1 MLYLRAMSDQ
11 VATTEPQPQSSLI
24 GAFSIAVPACLK
36 RQESRE
42 VFRDFVFAGAALS
55 VSILIAY
62 LVTVDWQGTIPRDAT
77 SLAVGRD
84 FLNFWMYG
92 RAAVGPDPGRF
103 YDILSYHQALRELL
117 GMEMGGNWSYPPTA
131 MLLAAPFGQLNYLTA
146 LTCWTVLGLGVFVVA
161 TRNQVP
167 DWRFLLPVLLSPA
180 ALVCLASGQSSF
192 LTAAMMVVIFAGLD
206 RRPVM
211 SGVLI
216 GLLTIKPQLGLL
228 FPFMLI
234 ASGRWRVFIAA
245 AVTTLTLL
253 ALSIAAF
260 GQDVWIDF
268 VTKGLPVQGL
278 VLADPDR
285 VATPGFPTIF
295 MNLRGVDLSYTAA
308 MSVQVLFSAVAIGAV
323 IWAFRLRKC
332 ANPALLRAL
341 FLACAI
347 VVSPYI
353 LTYDLLPLTFAAVL
367 LLADTDLD
375 GPGRRLVQLVFWT
388 PTLQL
393 VLGTLHVPGPALI
406 APVFI
411 VYLLTRLRAEPTSVR
426 T

>member
-1 MLYLRAMSDQ
+1 MSIQ
-11 VATTEPQPQSSLI
+11 IPAAGPRQTPSGIGTFSL
-24 GAFSIAVPACLK
+24 AVPACLL
-36 RQESRE
+36 RQDARE
-42 VFRDFVFAGAALS
+42 TFRDFVFAGAALS
-55 VSILIAY
+55 LSMLIAY
-62 LVTVDWQGTIPRDAT
+62 LLTVDWQGTIPRDAT
-77 SLAVGRD
+77 TLAVGRD

-92 RAAVGPDPGRF
+92 RAALGPDPGQF
-103 YDILSYHQALRELL
+103 YDIVSYHQALRDLL
-117 GMEMGGNWSYPPTA
+117 GMDMGGNWSYPPTV
-131 MLLAAPFGQLNYLTA
+131 MLLAAPFGQLPYLTA
-146 LTCWTVLGLGVFVVA
+146 LTCWTLLSLSVFVAA
-161 TRNQVP
+161 TRTCVP

-192 LTAAMMVVIFAGLD
+192 LTAAMMFVIFAGLD
-206 RRPVM
+206 RRPM
-211 SGVLI
+211 TSGVLI
-216 GLLTIKPQLGLL
+216 GLLTIKPQLGML
-228 FPFMLI
+228 FPVMLI

-245 AVTTLTLL
+245 ATTTVALL

-295 MNLRGVDLSYTAA
+295 MNLRGVDLGYAAA
-308 MSVQVLFSAVAIGAV
+308 MSVQALFSAVAFGAV
-323 IWAFRLRKC
+323 IWAFRSRKC

-347 VVSPYI
+347 VVSPYM
-353 LTYDLLPLTFAAVL
+353 LAYDLLALTGAAIL

-375 GPGRRLVQLVFWT
+375 GPGRRLVQFVFWT

-393 VLGTLHVPGPALI
+393 ALGTLHVPGPALI
-406 APVFI
+406 APAFM
-411 VYLLTRLRAEPTSVR
+411 VYLLTRLRAEPASVL
-426 T
+426 TQ